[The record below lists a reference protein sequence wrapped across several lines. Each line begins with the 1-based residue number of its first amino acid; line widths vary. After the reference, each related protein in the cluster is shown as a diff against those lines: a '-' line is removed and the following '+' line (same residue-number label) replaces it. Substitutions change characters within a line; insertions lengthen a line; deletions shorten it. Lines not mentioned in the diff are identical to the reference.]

1 MSYLPEQPIIVE
13 GEEGTHFYIIVD
25 GEVRINKAGQ
35 AGELARRGKGDYFGE
50 TFAQEPHPTLLA
62 LVLTLTPTP
71 HPNPNPHP

>member
-50 TFAQEPHPTLLA
+50 TSRKN
-62 LVLTLTPTP
+62 LTQPS
-71 HPNPNPHP
+71 